1 MSQCSDFLDRVQLLT
16 QKLLKQGYVAHRL
29 KWQLKNGYCGDDG
42 WLLRN
47 MYQMTMDL
55 FPFLCSI
62 TDKTFTWLHYMSDTA
77 GILSETGT
85 AYPSRSPRFTSC
97 ICYFFIWFFV
107 LFVIVMFLVCP
118 ILLVSLDCP
127 FLIAPSVFSNVYL
140 HPKCRTSLCF
150 RVASI
155 ITMFMCIRISCA
167 KICRLEI
174 ETDPMLLLLYYI
186 CIWLS

>member
-1 MSQCSDFLDRVQLLT
+1 MEFAFHNSYIILGLVSQCSDFLDRVQLLT

-62 TDKTFTWLHYMSDTA
+62 TDKTFTWLDYMSDTA

-97 ICYFFIWFFV
+97 ICYFFILFFV
-107 LFVIVMFLVCP
+107 LFFVVGYLLSFLCCVVIFCFVCHRP
-118 ILLVSLDCP
+118 VSYLP
-127 FLIAPSVFSNVYL
+127 NIASVSG
-140 HPKCRTSLCF
+140 
-150 RVASI
+150 
-155 ITMFMCIRISCA
+155 
-167 KICRLEI
+167 
-174 ETDPMLLLLYYI
+174 
-186 CIWLS
+186 